1 MHHNPS
7 IGRVLKWIA
16 DKVGRR
22 ICPFFVRGG
31 VISYFQENEAS
42 LGRPAALNS
51 MGRHRL
57 HNTRVARE
65 SDGGCWGEDEWK
77 RGMNFDSV
85 SLIKV
90 GLQRAMK
97 KRYAHGQRD
106 LFLVNRR
113 TFQFLDWRDLEKAFF
128 SWIGLGWTSKIG
140 LSRTKPRRAPG
151 FQVSQPNVWVRSLA
165 DLGFACYRSNWTKR
179 RWI

>member
-1 MHHNPS
+1 V
-7 IGRVLKWIA
+7 RLQT
-16 DKVGRR
+16 VGRR

-57 HNTRVARE
+57 HNTREARE

-113 TFQFLDWRDLEKAFF
+113 TFQFLDWRDLESIFF
-128 SWIGLGWTSKIG
+128 VDWSGLDVEDRSFANET
-140 LSRTKPRRAPG
+140 TPG
-151 FQVSQPNVWVRSLA
+151 TRFSSFPTER
-165 DLGFACYRSNWTKR
+165 LGSVTGGSGVCLL
-179 RWI
+179 